1 MLVFGAPTFDVRGM
15 KKLIIVALFAFP
27 VLAQANIFEIFTKGT
42 SSEYQHDAD
51 IVRLND
57 LEVLWNLVIEY
68 KKKNGKFPLEG
79 ESSKP
84 HYVEIAT
91 KEQQRVLKG
100 QPPFPIAKTSAKD
113 FQSLLRKE
121 LGEDIEL
128 PFDPQRVGDSKP
140 ALYIYMIQGDRFVLA
155 IHVNE
160 EYPFSKQIQRY
171 YNKIEVSNQA
181 YMPQKIYD
189 GNELFSMEEYTKAK
203 SREMH
208 KPGYFDE
215 LRTSIRE
222 EGAF

>member
-1 MLVFGAPTFDVRGM
+1 MLAFGAPTFDVRGM
-15 KKLIIVALFAFP
+15 KKQIIVALFAFS

-121 LGEDIEL
+121 LGEGIEL

-140 ALYIYMIQGDRFVLA
+140 ALYIYMVSVRRSSFCT
-155 IHVNE
+155 
-160 EYPFSKQIQRY
+160 SKRSMLFWQYGINRY
-171 YNKIEVSNQA
+171 
-181 YMPQKIYD
+181 
-189 GNELFSMEEYTKAK
+189 GNLF
-203 SREMH
+203 R
-208 KPGYFDE
+208 
-215 LRTSIRE
+215 I
-222 EGAF
+222 